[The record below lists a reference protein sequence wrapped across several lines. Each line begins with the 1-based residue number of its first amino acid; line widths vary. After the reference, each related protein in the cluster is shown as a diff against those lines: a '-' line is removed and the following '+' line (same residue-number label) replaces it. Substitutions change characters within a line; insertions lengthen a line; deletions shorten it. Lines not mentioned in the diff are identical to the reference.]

1 MEAVKE
7 IEKVS
12 KNTELWKNLFHILK
26 IRDLLL
32 NKIMSYVRHRW
43 NKQVDTIAQM
53 EE

>member
-26 IRDLLL
+26 IRDISF
-32 NKIMSYVRHRW
+32 NKVRSYAGHRR
-43 NKQVDTIAQM
+43 NK
-53 EE
+53 